1 MNDTSQDINQMHH
14 KNWMQLELLSRK
26 KKERRKAYIISFQG
40 NKKGTK
46 QEENRKSTMYLMRVC
61 QCGGNNF

>member
-26 KKERRKAYIISFQG
+26 KKKGEKPILYPSKVIKKEL
-40 NKKGTK
+40 NKKKIEKALCT
-46 QEENRKSTMYLMRVC
+46 S
-61 QCGGNNF
+61 